1 MGAISKPDIFDVG
14 SLLSDKNLVIW
25 EILKKWSF
33 QRNENFL
40 SMPGST
46 EILFFLCFW
55 TWSWGQFMAPQ
66 AVSWHV
72 LHQCSWAVPRLQ
84 SCVWGL
90 EPKQRWNSVEEMGN
104 CGLQAHAVCKDI
116 HLDRNFCPC
125 WEIIQRWMAVCSLLG
140 LSRCSALTST
150 KEKVEDITAYGNMSK
165 SIPKAIWDG
174 RLLQISCNGEHMIF
188 AVFPNNLLPKAF
200 SLQFVVATTASRDSQ
215 HIRNM
220 SWKLCLS
227 FLEE

>member
-25 EILKKWSF
+25 EILKKGSF

-40 SMPGST
+40 DMPGST
-46 EILFFLCFW
+46 EILCFCFW
-55 TWSWGQFMAPQ
+55 TWNWGQFVASH
-66 AVSWHV
+66 VVLWHV
-72 LHQCSWAVPRLQ
+72 LHQSSWAVPRLQ

-90 EPKQRWNSVEEMGN
+90 EPQQRWKSVAEMGN
-104 CGLQAHAVCKDI
+104 WSLQALAVCKDI
-116 HLDRNFCPC
+116 HLGWNFCPC
-125 WEIIQRWMAVCSLLG
+125 WKIIQRWMAVCSLLG
-140 LSRCSALTST
+140 RSRCSALTST
-150 KEKVEDITAYGNMSK
+150 KEKVEDIIDYGNMSK

-174 RLLQISCNGEHMIF
+174 GLLQISCNGEPMIF
-188 AVFPNNLLPKAF
+188 VVFPNSLLPKAF
-200 SLQFVVATTASRDSQ
+200 SLQLAVATTASKDSQ
-215 HIRNM
+215 HTRNM